1 MHTPKWQLYLVILVV
16 VVGTIIALPNMFSSS
31 QLAGLPDWLPKKQV
45 TLGLDLRGGS
55 HLVLEVDSK
64 ALLKERM
71 QSMADDIGASVRQA
85 KISSVRAA
93 PAGDSVMVTFRD
105 PKRSEE
111 IKKII
116 RDVTQGPPSAMGPSQ
131 PDVNI
136 EPRGTDQLRVQ
147 LTEAGQK
154 RRVTAAV
161 DQSLEVVRKRI
172 DGAGVAEPTIQRIG
186 GDRILVQLP
195 GVQDPGRITK
205 LLGGTAKMTFHLVTT
220 PVPEGSPAPHGV
232 MVLPES
238 DTGQPIALIERP
250 IVTGD
255 HLENSDVSFAQYTGE
270 PQVGFKF
277 DSQGAQQFGRA
288 TRQHTGEQMAIVLD
302 GKVLSA
308 PRINEP
314 ILGGSGVITGRFSV
328 AEAKDL
334 STMLKAG
341 ALPAPLTVI
350 EERTVGADVGGD
362 AIRMGALSGL
372 AGFALVVVFILILY
386 GGWGMIASVA
396 LLMHTVLTLAALSI
410 LGATLTLPG
419 IAGIVL
425 GIGIAVDANVLI
437 NERIREESRRRLGA
451 YAALDAGF
459 RKAFATIIDSNLTT
473 LIAVILLFAFGSG
486 PVRGFAITMGLGIL
500 LSMFTAITMVRMTM
514 LGVIKWR
521 KLKVIDMEP
530 FFHFIPMGTTIK
542 FMRARYLGIAGSIL
556 LSTASVVLFFTPGLN
571 YGIDFKGGI
580 QMEIS
585 PPGGQVDMG
594 ALRGKLET
602 LGLGDVSLQAADNN
616 TKVLIRIEIQPG
628 GDNAQ
633 RIAVEKAKTAISDV
647 APGTQFSRTEVV
659 GPKVSGELARSGI
672 IAVIAASI
680 MMLFYIWFRFEWY
693 FAIGAIA
700 TMILDVTKTVGFFA
714 LTQLDFNLTAIAAL
728 LTLVG
733 YTVND
738 KVVVY
743 DRMRENMRLY
753 KKLSLQEII
762 DRSINETLTR
772 SVYVSAT
779 AFLAMLP
786 MAIIGGAAVK
796 SFAMPMLFGIFI
808 ATTSSIFIA
817 APILLFL
824 GDWRTKR
831 LAKEQASQD
840 LIEGTATVVTGDKL
854 GA

>member
-1 MHTPKWQLYLVILVV
+1 MQTPKWQIYLYSFIILFGVV
-16 VVGTIIALPNMFSSS
+16 LAIPNVFTRA
-31 QLAGLPDWLPKKQV
+31 QLDSMPDWLPKKQV

-64 ALLKERM
+64 ALMKERL
-71 QSMADDIGASVRQA
+71 QSMADDIAAKVRQE

-93 PAGDSVMVTFRD
+93 PVGDSVMVTFRD
-105 PKRSEE
+105 PSRVEKLRE
-111 IKKII
+111 II
-116 RDVTQGPPSAMGPSQ
+116 RDVTQAPVSAMGPTQ
-131 PDVNI
+131 PDVTI
-136 EPRGTDQLRVQ
+136 ESGGATQLRVKF
-147 LTEAGQK
+147 TEAGAT
-154 RRVTAAV
+154 RRIAAAV

-220 PVPEGSPAPHGV
+220 PVAPGAAPPHGV
-232 MVLPES
+232 FVLPDADSGE
-238 DTGQPIALIERP
+238 QLALFERP

-255 HLENSDVSFAQYTGE
+255 HLENSDVSFSQYTSE

-277 DSQGAQQFGRA
+277 DSTGAQQFGRA
-288 TRQHTGEQMAIVLD
+288 TREHAGERMAIVLD

-314 ILGGSGVITGRFSV
+314 ILGGSGVITGRFTTS
-328 AEAKDL
+328 EAKDL

-362 AIRMGALSGL
+362 AIRMGAISGL
-372 AGFALVVVFILILY
+372 IGFGLVFLFILLLY
-386 GGWGMIASVA
+386 GWWGMIASFA
-396 LLMHTVLTLAALSI
+396 LLIHTVLTISALSI
-410 LGATLTLPG
+410 IGATLTLPG

-437 NERIREESRRRLGA
+437 NERIREETRRGLGV

-459 RKAFATIIDSNLTT
+459 RKALATIIDSNMTT
-473 LIAVILLFAFGSG
+473 LFAVILLFAMGSG

-500 LSMFTAITMVRMTM
+500 ISLFTAVTVVRIMM
-514 LGVIKWR
+514 IAMIKWR
-521 KLKVIDMEP
+521 NLKVINMEP
-530 FFHFIPMGTTIK
+530 PFHIIPMDTKIK
-542 FMRARYLGIAGSIL
+542 FMRARYLGIAGSVV
-556 LSTASVVLFFTPGLN
+556 LSTASVILFFHPGLN

-580 QMEIS
+580 QMEVE
-585 PPGGQVDMG
+585 PPAGTAD
-594 ALRGKLET
+594 LGKLREKLDT
-602 LGLGDVSLQAADNN
+602 LGLGDVSLQGADNN

-628 GDNAQ
+628 GDIAQ
-633 RIAVEKAKTAISDV
+633 RVAVDKARTAIVEV
-647 APGTQFSRTEVV
+647 APGTKIQRTEVV
-659 GPKVSGELARSGI
+659 GPKISGELATSGLY
-672 IAVIAASI
+672 AVAGASMI
-680 MMLFYIWFRFEWY
+680 MLIYIWFRFEWY

-714 LTQLDFNLTAIAAL
+714 ITQLDFNLTAVAAL

-743 DRMRENMRLY
+743 DRMRENMRLF

-772 SVYVSAT
+772 SIYVSAT

-786 MAIIGGAAVK
+786 MAVIGGSAVK
-796 SFAMPMLFGIFI
+796 SFAQPMLFGIFI

-824 GDWRTKR
+824 GDWRDKR
-831 LAKEQASQD
+831 QAR
-840 LIEGTATVVTGDKL
+840 ETAEND
-854 GA
+854 AAAAAAAIDPAPMP

>member
-1 MHTPKWQLYLVILVV
+1 MHTPKWQIYLYSFIVIF
-16 VVGTIIALPNMFSSS
+16 GTILALPNLFTSE
-31 QLAGLPDWLPKKQV
+31 QLEKLPDWLPKKQV

-55 HLVLEVDSK
+55 HLVLEVDSA
-64 ALLKERM
+64 ALMKERL
-71 QSMADDIGASVRQA
+71 QSMADDIAAKVRQE
-85 KISSVRAA
+85 KISSVRSA
-93 PAGDSVMVTFRD
+93 PVGDAVMVTFRD
-105 PKRSEE
+105 PGRADQLRQ
-111 IKKII
+111 II
-116 RDVTQGPPSAMGPSQ
+116 RDVTQAPPSAMGPSE
-131 PDVNI
+131 PDVTI
-136 EPRGTDQLRVQ
+136 DTGGATQLRVKF
-147 LTEAGQK
+147 TDAGRA
-154 RRVTAAV
+154 RRVATAV

-195 GVQDPGRITK
+195 GVQDPARITK

-220 PVPEGSPAPHGV
+220 PVAPGAVPPHGV
-232 MVLPES
+232 FVLPDSE
-238 DTGQPIALIERP
+238 TGEMLALMERP

-288 TRQHTGEQMAIVLD
+288 TREHTGERMAIVLD

-314 ILGGSGVITGRFSV
+314 ILGGQGVITGRFTTT
-328 AEAKDL
+328 EAKDL

-362 AIRMGALSGL
+362 AIKMGAMSGL
-372 AGFALVVVFILILY
+372 VGFGLVFLFILMLY
-386 GGWGMIASVA
+386 GGWGAIASFA
-396 LLMHTVLTLAALSI
+396 LLIHTILTITALS
-410 LGATLTLPG
+410 LVGATLTLPG

-437 NERIREESRRRLGA
+437 NERIREETRRGRSA
-451 YAALDAGF
+451 YSAMDEGF
-459 RKAFATIIDSNLTT
+459 HKAFATIIDSNLTT
-473 LIAVILLFAFGSG
+473 LFAVILLFAMGSG
-486 PVRGFAITMGLGIL
+486 PVRGFAITMGIGIL
-500 LSMFTAITMVRMTM
+500 ISLFTAVTVVRIMM
-514 LGVIKWR
+514 IWVIKWR
-521 KLKVIDMEP
+521 KLKTINMEP
-530 FFHFIPMGTTIK
+530 PFHIIPMDTKIK
-542 FMRARYLGIAGSIL
+542 FMRARYMGIAGSVI
-556 LSTASVVLFFTPGLN
+556 LSTASVVLFFHPGLN

-580 QMEIS
+580 QMEVE
-585 PPGGQVDMG
+585 PPAGKADLGS
-594 ALRGKLET
+594 LREKLET
-602 LGLGDVSLQAADNN
+602 LGLGDISLQGADNN

-628 GDNAQ
+628 GDAAQ
-633 RIAVEKAKTAISDV
+633 RVAVEKARAAIDQV
-647 APGTQFSRTEVV
+647 APGTKIQRTEVV
-659 GPKVSGELARSGI
+659 GPKISGELATSGLY
-672 IAVIAASI
+672 AVAAASVI
-680 MMLFYIWFRFEWY
+680 MLLYIWFRFEWY
-693 FAIGAIA
+693 FAIGAIV

-714 LTQLDFNLTAIAAL
+714 VTQLDFNLTAIAAL

-753 KKLSLQEII
+753 KKMSLQDII

-772 SVYVSAT
+772 SIYVSAT

-786 MAIIGGAAVK
+786 MAVIGGSAVK
-796 SFAMPMLFGIFI
+796 SFAQPMLFGIFI

-824 GDWRTKR
+824 GDWRDKR
-831 LAKEQASQD
+831 HKAEAEAED
-840 LIEGTATVVTGDKL
+840 AGAGDAARL
-854 GA
+854 P

>member
-1 MHTPKWQLYLVILVV
+1 MQTPRWQIYLYGIIILFGVV
-16 VVGTIIALPNMFSSS
+16 MAIPNMFTRD
-31 QLAGLPDWLPKKQV
+31 QLDALPGWVPKKQV

-64 ALLKERM
+64 ALMKERL
-71 QSMADDIGASVRQA
+71 QSMADDIANRVRQD

-93 PAGDSVMVTFRD
+93 PVGDAVMVTFRD
-105 PKRSEE
+105 PQRSDQLRE
-111 IKKII
+111 IIQT
-116 RDVTQGPPSAMGPSQ
+116 VTQAPPTALGPTQ
-131 PDVNI
+131 PDVTI
-136 EPRGTDQLRVQ
+136 EQGSPTQLRVRF
-147 LTEAGQK
+147 TEVGQT
-154 RRVTAAV
+154 RRITSAV
-161 DQSLEVVRKRI
+161 EQSLEVVRKRI

-195 GVQDPGRITK
+195 GVQDPARITK

-220 PVPEGSPAPHGV
+220 PVAPGAPPPHGV
-232 MVLPES
+232 IVLPDAS
-238 DTGQPIALIERP
+238 TGEQLALIERP

-255 HLENSDVSFAQYTGE
+255 HLENSDVSFSQYTNA

-288 TRQHTGEQMAIVLD
+288 TREHTGERMAIVLD

-314 ILGGSGVITGRFSV
+314 IMGGAGVITGHFTV
-328 AEAKDL
+328 TEAKDL

-362 AIRMGALSGL
+362 AIKMGALSGL
-372 AGFALVVVFILILY
+372 IGFGLVFAFILLLY
-386 GGWGMIASVA
+386 GGWGLIASFA
-396 LLMHTVLTLAALSI
+396 LLIHTVLTISALSL

-437 NERIREESRRRLGA
+437 NERIREETRRGRGA
-451 YAALDAGF
+451 FAALDEGF
-459 RKAFATIIDSNLTT
+459 HKAFATIIDSNLTT
-473 LIAVILLFAFGSG
+473 LIAVILLFAMGSG
-486 PVRGFAITMGLGIL
+486 PVRGFAITMGIGIL
-500 LSMFTAITMVRMTM
+500 ISLFTAVTVVRIMMVWT
-514 LGVIKWR
+514 IKWR
-521 KLKVIDMEP
+521 KLKTIDMEP
-530 FFHFIPMGTTIK
+530 PFHIVPVDTKIQFL
-542 FMRARYLGIAGSIL
+542 RARYLGIAGSFV
-556 LSTASVVLFFTPGLN
+556 LSTASLIMFFHPGLN

-580 QMEIS
+580 QMEVQPTS
-585 PPGGQVDMG
+585 GQADLG
-594 ALRGKLET
+594 ALRHKLET
-602 LGLGDVSLQAADNN
+602 LGLGDISLQGADNN

-628 GDNAQ
+628 GESAQ
-633 RIAVEKAKTAISDV
+633 RVAVEKARTAIQEVS
-647 APGTQFSRTEVV
+647 PGAQIQRTEVV
-659 GPKVSGELARSGI
+659 GPKVSGELATSGI
-672 IAVIAASI
+672 YAVIGASI
-680 MMLFYIWFRFEWY
+680 MMLIYIWFRFEWY
-693 FAIGAIA
+693 FAVGAIA
-700 TMILDVTKTVGFFA
+700 TMILDITKTVGFFA
-714 LTQLDFNLTAIAAL
+714 VTHLDFNLTAIAAL

-753 KKLSLQEII
+753 KKLSLEEII
-762 DRSINETLTR
+762 NRSINETLTR
-772 SVYVSAT
+772 SIYVSAT

-786 MAIIGGAAVK
+786 MAVIGGPAVK
-796 SFAMPMLFGIFI
+796 SFAQPMLFGIFI

-831 LAKEQASQD
+831 RQKEAD
-840 LIEGTATVVTGDKL
+840 DAEAAANA
-854 GA
+854 GADALDPARMP